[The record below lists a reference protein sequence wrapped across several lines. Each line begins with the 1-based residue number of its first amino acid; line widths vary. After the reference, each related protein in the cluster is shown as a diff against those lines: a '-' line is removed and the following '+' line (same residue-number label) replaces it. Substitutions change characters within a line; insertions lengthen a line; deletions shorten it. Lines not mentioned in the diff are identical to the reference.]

1 MKNKTVLVTGGCGF
15 IGSNLVPKLEALG
28 YKVNIL
34 DNLSK
39 GSLDYVEKT
48 NAKIFIGDIRDRKIV
63 SEALIGVSSVI
74 HLAAYGSVVE
84 SVDDPVE
91 NFDINVTGSF
101 TVLDECRKACV
112 KKIIFSSTG
121 GALIGNALPPVDETS
136 IPKPISPYGSSKLC
150 CEAYCSSFSHSYNMD
165 ITALRFANVVGP
177 VSWHKKGAVTAFMKS
192 IMDGEDIT
200 IYGNGEA
207 TRDFLYVDDLCQGII
222 KTLQT
227 SLPGFQP
234 IHLASGKE
242 VSVSELATLIC
253 RVAHSDNHPI
263 VYCDKRIGEVERNF
277 ANYSLAKELID
288 FHPKTSLDKAIK
300 LTWDWF
306 EEYNSKFNLND

>member
-1 MKNKTVLVTGGCGF
+1 
-15 IGSNLVPKLEALG
+15 
-28 YKVNIL
+28 
-34 DNLSK
+34 
-39 GSLDYVEKT
+39 
-48 NAKIFIGDIRDRKIV
+48 
-63 SEALIGVSSVI
+63 
-74 HLAAYGSVVE
+74 
-84 SVDDPVE
+84 
-91 NFDINVTGSF
+91 
-101 TVLDECRKACV
+101 
-112 KKIIFSSTG
+112 
-121 GALIGNALPPVDETS
+121 
-136 IPKPISPYGSSKLC
+136 
-150 CEAYCSSFSHSYNMD
+150 MD